1 MKNPPHFYTK
11 SQALADMKAM
21 AGYFDEV
28 LDLIEGSQHMTVNM
42 TKTPMVDLQKTAK
55 LSLAKHG
62 VEADGK
68 GGVKV
73 RLVLDHS
80 GSMHRWYEA
89 GAVQRLTEQVLGLAS
104 ALDDDGT
111 IEAWYFGSRVSKTY
125 EVSLNPNA
133 QFTAPARRWNRLG
146 RRPLVVDLDPYYVG
160 WVDRSHPLQP
170 WGSTNYEA
178 ALKAPVDFQKDA
190 KDDEPALV
198 IFQTDGGPDS
208 AIKARDM
215 IRDLSGE
222 KTFFAFVVFG
232 NNQGARD
239 FMESLDTMTGRFRD
253 NVSAFFTGDLDNY
266 ASLPDSEVYDGVLG
280 EFVGK
285 WLPQVL

>member
-1 MKNPPHFYTK
+1 
-11 SQALADMKAM
+11 
-21 AGYFDEV
+21 
-28 LDLIEGSQHMTVNM
+28 MTYNM
-42 TKTPMVDLQKTAK
+42 IKTPMADLQKTANA
-55 LSLAKHG
+55 SLAKHNI
-62 VEADGK
+62 VADGK

-80 GSMHRWYEA
+80 GSMYRWYEA

-111 IEAWYFGSRVSKTY
+111 IEAWYFGSKVSEAY
-125 EVSLNPNA
+125 EVSLNKADATFVGSPVKK
-133 QFTAPARRWNRLG
+133 TRWNPL
-146 RRPLVVDLDPYYVG
+146 RRSSVEVAELDPYYVG

-170 WGSTNYEA
+170 WGSTNYA
-178 ALKAPVDFQKDA
+178 DALEAPVNFQKDA
-190 KDDEPALV
+190 KEDEPALV

-208 AIKARDM
+208 EIAAQDM

-232 NNQGARD
+232 KDRGARD
-239 FMESLDTMTGRFRD
+239 FMDGLDTMTGRIRD
-253 NVSAFFTGDLDNY
+253 NASAFFTGDLENY

-280 EFVGK
+280 EFVSK